1 MLEPLLNSKT
11 KENVLIFLIAREEG
25 YATEIARFFDVDLY
39 GVQNQLDE
47 LETGGILVSKK
58 VGRTRLFTLNP
69 KYALIDELK
78 SLLQKALS
86 FYPADIKENLLEKG
100 IEVVLSGGSAVS
112 IYSSEKYVSN
122 E

>member
-1 MLEPLLNSKT
+1 MLEPLLNSKI

-39 GVQNQLDE
+39 GVQNQLDK
-47 LETGGILVSKK
+47 LERGGILVSKK

-86 FYPADIKENLLEKG
+86 FYPADIKENLLDKG

>member
-1 MLEPLLNSKT
+1 MLEPLLNSKV

-39 GVQNQLDE
+39 GVQNQLDK